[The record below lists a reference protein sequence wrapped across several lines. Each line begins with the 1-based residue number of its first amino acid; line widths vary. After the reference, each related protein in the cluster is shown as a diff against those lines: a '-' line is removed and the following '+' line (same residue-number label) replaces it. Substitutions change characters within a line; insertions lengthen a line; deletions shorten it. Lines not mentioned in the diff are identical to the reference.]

1 MAEKTQGT
9 CPDRLTL
16 FVTSP
21 GLLSKGTDGQEWE
34 EKAVGSGIVDPLCE
48 SLCII
53 SVIGL
58 LLKDIKRMKELR
70 LQMQLSA
77 LLKALQAKRAFRKG
91 SDKACLALPCPWLC
105 ESGLQ
110 MLPELRQARG
120 HYHCPG
126 GTCGLT
132 TLLVKNLSLTTPPD
146 RSLSQF
152 CAVLSGPIVG
162 HQR

>member
-1 MAEKTQGT
+1 MTDGPKVCLNMAEKTRGT

-48 SLCII
+48 SII

-58 LLKDIKRMKELR
+58 LLKDIQRMKELR

-91 SDKACLALPCPWLC
+91 SDKACRALP
-105 ESGLQ
+105 
-110 MLPELRQARG
+110 ARG
-120 HYHCPG
+120 CVRAG
-126 GTCGLT
+126 SKCFLNCGRLGAMT
-132 TLLVKNLSLTTPPD
+132 TAL
-146 RSLSQF
+146 RSLSQ
-152 CAVLSGPIVG
+152 CLTTSQCKSSLHLA
-162 HQR
+162 